1 MIFTDNSKK
10 LKPSQSALPA
20 EVREVKNILI
30 KISQGLKQI
39 YGNRLDKIILY
50 GSQARGDA
58 RPDSDFDILI
68 VLMSSFNYS
77 EESQRISKF
86 IADLCLENSV
96 VISCTFA
103 TQDKYQNYESGFFRN
118 VRREGIAI

>member
-77 EESQRISKF
+77 E
-86 IADLCLENSV
+86 
-96 VISCTFA
+96 
-103 TQDKYQNYESGFFRN
+103 
-118 VRREGIAI
+118 